1 MKRILILGLV
11 GAMLLCGCNTP
22 AYETVG
28 DVYITQPPAEGMTV
42 GLELP
47 EAGAEA
53 VMEGSGG
60 GRSYLYDGYEE
71 VVQTLS
77 VASLDEALRSVTGF
91 GKDRLMVMAT
101 REGELDRYD
110 CVWCTAGEQGDRV
123 GRAAIFHD
131 GSHFYCVSALAD
143 STQVHQLSPVWNQ
156 ILDSISLS

>member
-1 MKRILILGLV
+1 MKRILILGLI

-28 DVYITQPPAEGMTV
+28 DVYITQPPAERMTV

-53 VMEGSGG
+53 VMEESGG
-60 GRSYLYDGYEE
+60 GRLYLCDGYEV

-77 VASLDEALRSVTGF
+77 VATLDEALRSVTGF
-91 GKDRLMVMAT
+91 GEDRLTVMAT
-101 REGELDRYD
+101 REGEFDRYD

-123 GRAAIFHD
+123 GRAAIFYD

-143 STQVHQLSPVWNQ
+143 STQVHQLNPVWNQ